1 MFFPS
6 FVQAHAAHADWREA
20 MERCQRQLEA
30 QIAARAAQQGDSAP
44 FTLGWCYL
52 SDYYAP
58 AAEAILD
65 DLRLRFP
72 GLAWVGTVGVGVAA
86 SGVEYIDEPALVLMI
101 APLPRQSFRLFSGLQ
116 PLPAVSSGFTAHAAQ
131 VHAEGSTPDLQE
143 LIHEFSARTATGY
156 LFGGLASARNRT
168 VHIADGVFTG
178 GISGVAF
185 GPEVDLISRVT
196 QGCQPIGPWRNITE
210 GERNFVVS
218 LDGKPALDCVLQD
231 LGLDRA
237 LSDHALSQA
246 LSGTLVGLI
255 TTAEDVPTR
264 PGQFG
269 ADTIVRH
276 LVGVIPQYRALAI
289 AEQIEPQHALGF
301 LHAQCGRRKARSCA
315 HRHRNPRRAGEW
327 RGTAHGGGG
336 IRELLGTRRPAL
348 RRAAW
353 RVAGGAA
360 CLGRSATGWLFRRW
374 RDRKT
379 SPLWLHRGIDGVCL
393 TSRLNPGSTR
403 TGLRCYRLL
412 HAPLGD
418 ESPDKENDN
427 GADDCADEPGTLAGR
442 IPPKCLPEIARN
454 DRSHDAENRRQH
466 ETRRLVLA
474 RHDELSDHPGDKP
487 NDDRPDN
494 THGLLL

>member
-1 MFFPS
+1 MSIAS
-6 FVQAHAAHADWREA
+6 FVQAHAHHADWHEA
-20 MERCQRQLEA
+20 LKRCQRQLET
-30 QIAARAAQQGDSAP
+30 QIAAHAAQQGESAR

-65 DLRLRFP
+65 ELRLRFP

-143 LIHEFSARTATGY
+143 LIHELSARTATGY
-156 LFGGLASARNRT
+156 LFGGLSSARNRT

-218 LDGKPALDCVLQD
+218 LDGKPALDCLLQD
-231 LGLDRA
+231 LGLDRT

-289 AEQIEPQHALGF
+289 AEQIEPGMRLAFCTRNADAAKLDLVRIATEIRAELESGAARHMAGAVYVSCSGRGGPHFGARHAELQVVRHALGEVPLVGF
-301 LHAQCGRRKARSCA
+301 F
-315 HRHRNPRRAGEW
+315 
-327 RGTAHGGGG
+327 
-336 IRELLGTRRPAL
+336 
-348 RRAAW
+348 
-353 RVAGGAA
+353 AGG
-360 CLGRSATGWLFRRW
+360 
-374 RDRKT
+374 
-379 SPLWLHRGIDGVCL
+379 
-393 TSRLNPGSTR
+393 
-403 TGLRCYRLL
+403 
-412 HAPLGD
+412 
-418 ESPDKENDN
+418 
-427 GADDCADEPGTLAGR
+427 
-442 IPPKCLPEIARN
+442 EIAR
-454 DRSHDAENRRQH
+454 HH
-466 ETRRLVLA
+466 LYGYTGVLTVFA
-474 RHDELSDHPGDKP
+474 SPAA
-487 NDDRPDN
+487 
-494 THGLLL
+494 

>member
-1 MFFPS
+1 MSLAS
-6 FVQAHAAHADWREA
+6 FVQAHAHHADWREA
-20 MERCQRQLEA
+20 LESCQRQLET
-30 QIAARAAQQGDSAP
+30 QIAAHAAQQGDSAR

-65 DLRLRFP
+65 ELRLRFP

-116 PLPAVSSGFTAHAAQ
+116 PLPALSSGFTAHAAQ

-143 LIHEFSARTATGY
+143 LIHELSARTATGY
-156 LFGGLASARNRT
+156 LFGGLSSARNRT

-210 GERNFVVS
+210 GERNFVFS
-218 LDGKPALDCVLQD
+218 LDGKPALDCLLQD
-231 LGLDRA
+231 LGLDRT
-237 LSDHALSQA
+237 LSDQA
-246 LSGTLVGLI
+246 LLQALAGTLVGLI

-289 AEQIEPQHALGF
+289 AEQIEPGMRLAFCTRNADAAKLDLVRIATEIRAELESGAARHMAGAVYVSCSGRGGPHFGARHAELQVVRHALGEVPLVGF
-301 LHAQCGRRKARSCA
+301 F
-315 HRHRNPRRAGEW
+315 
-327 RGTAHGGGG
+327 
-336 IRELLGTRRPAL
+336 
-348 RRAAW
+348 
-353 RVAGGAA
+353 AGG
-360 CLGRSATGWLFRRW
+360 
-374 RDRKT
+374 
-379 SPLWLHRGIDGVCL
+379 
-393 TSRLNPGSTR
+393 
-403 TGLRCYRLL
+403 
-412 HAPLGD
+412 
-418 ESPDKENDN
+418 
-427 GADDCADEPGTLAGR
+427 
-442 IPPKCLPEIARN
+442 EIAR
-454 DRSHDAENRRQH
+454 HH
-466 ETRRLVLA
+466 LYGYTGVLTVFA
-474 RHDELSDHPGDKP
+474 SPAA
-487 NDDRPDN
+487 
-494 THGLLL
+494 

>member
-1 MFFPS
+1 MSLAS
-6 FVQAHAAHADWREA
+6 FVQAHARHADWREA
-20 MERCQRQLEA
+20 LESCQRQLET
-30 QIAARAAQQGDSAP
+30 QIAAHAAQQGDSAR

-65 DLRLRFP
+65 ELRLRFP

-116 PLPAVSSGFTAHAAQ
+116 PLPALSSGFTAHAAQ

-143 LIHEFSARTATGY
+143 LIHELSARTATGY
-156 LFGGLASARNRT
+156 LFGGLSSARNRT

-218 LDGKPALDCVLQD
+218 LEGKPALDCVLQD
-231 LGLDRA
+231 LGLDRT

-289 AEQIEPQHALGF
+289 AEQIEPGMRLAFCTRNADAAKLDLVRIATEIRAELESGAARQMAGAVYVSCSGRGGPHFGARHAELQVVRRALGEVPLVGF
-301 LHAQCGRRKARSCA
+301 F
-315 HRHRNPRRAGEW
+315 
-327 RGTAHGGGG
+327 
-336 IRELLGTRRPAL
+336 
-348 RRAAW
+348 
-353 RVAGGAA
+353 AGG
-360 CLGRSATGWLFRRW
+360 
-374 RDRKT
+374 
-379 SPLWLHRGIDGVCL
+379 
-393 TSRLNPGSTR
+393 
-403 TGLRCYRLL
+403 
-412 HAPLGD
+412 
-418 ESPDKENDN
+418 
-427 GADDCADEPGTLAGR
+427 
-442 IPPKCLPEIARN
+442 EIAR
-454 DRSHDAENRRQH
+454 HH
-466 ETRRLVLA
+466 LYGYTGVLTVFA
-474 RHDELSDHPGDKP
+474 SPAA
-487 NDDRPDN
+487 
-494 THGLLL
+494 